1 MAVQE
6 VSVAELYEAH
16 INQGGAVLIDVRTHA
31 EFEGQ
36 HIPGSKCIPLD
47 QLSRE
52 IVAEHQKHPDEP
64 IYIICRS
71 GNRSAMAVRKL
82 MESDFQKALSVSGG
96 ILAWQE
102 SGYPVKVG
110 ERKVIALDRQVRIT
124 AGALA
129 ALGTL
134 LGLFVNPWFLIIPL
148 GVGCGLTFSGITDTC
163 AMGAILA
170 KMPWNKGSS
179 GDCKCG

>member
-71 GNRSAMAVRKL
+71 GNRSGMAVRKL
-82 MESDFQKALSVSGG
+82 MESDFQKALSVSERDNEEPWIDEKSQQRSESSQRPGG
-96 ILAWQE
+96 NSHL
-102 SGYPVKVG
+102 PVEG
-110 ERKVIALDRQVRIT
+110 DDFSLTGLDRIPRFLPGKYS
-124 AGALA
+124 AG
-129 ALGTL
+129 
-134 LGLFVNPWFLIIPL
+134 
-148 GVGCGLTFSGITDTC
+148 D
-163 AMGAILA
+163 
-170 KMPWNKGSS
+170 
-179 GDCKCG
+179 

>member
-1 MAVQE
+1 MAGNE
-6 VSVAELYEAH
+6 VSVSELYEAH
-16 INQGGAVLIDVRTHA
+16 VNQGGAVLIDVRTHA
-31 EFEGQ
+31 EFEAQ

-52 IVAEHQKHPDEP
+52 LVAEHQKHPDQL
-64 IYIICRS
+64 IYVICRS
-71 GNRSAMAVRKL
+71 GNRSGMAVQKL
-82 MESDFQKALSVSGG
+82 MESDFQQALSVSGG

-102 SGYPVKVG
+102 SGYPVQAG

-124 AGALA
+124 AGMVA
-129 ALGTL
+129 AIGAL
-134 LGLFVNPWFLIIPL
+134 LGLLLNKWFFIIPL
-148 GVGCGLTFSGITDTC
+148 GVGCGLTYSGVTDTC
-163 AMGAILA
+163 AMGALLA